1 MSAIKTIFT
10 DTKDKMEKTVISLEN
25 EFSSVRTGRASP
37 ALVKGLLVEYY
48 GVSTPL
54 SQIASISIPDS
65 KTIAIQLWDKEAVI
79 DTEKAILKSEL
90 GLTPKA
96 EGNLIRINIPPLSE
110 ERRKDLV
117 KLVGKIT
124 EDFHISLRNT
134 RKDSIEKIR
143 QLEKNK
149 EISIDESKSAQ
160 NELQDIYSSFTNQV
174 NDLKKEKETE
184 VLEV

>member
-1 MSAIKTIFT
+1 M
-10 DTKDKMEKTVISLEN
+10 
-25 EFSSVRTGRASP
+25 
-37 ALVKGLLVEYY
+37 
-48 GVSTPL
+48 STPL

-124 EDFHISLRNT
+124 EDFHISLRNS